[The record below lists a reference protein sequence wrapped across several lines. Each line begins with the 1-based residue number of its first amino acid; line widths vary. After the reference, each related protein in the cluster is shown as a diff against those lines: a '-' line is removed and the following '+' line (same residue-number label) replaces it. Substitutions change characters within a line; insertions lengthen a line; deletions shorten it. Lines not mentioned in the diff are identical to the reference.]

1 MGRVSLTEAYDD
13 RSVIAKLNEMDKRV
27 KENAVVVTSAEASA
41 KASAQAAQETADRFA
56 GSVGAVVQN
65 ANQQINASKAQVD
78 QAKAEVDA
86 TVTTVAQAVQ
96 TANNAS
102 ASAQQSA
109 TTVEGYDTRLTAVE
123 DADTHNVK
131 LEGNQSITGIK
142 TVPTEAT
149 GSLSQ
154 QIANSDKIGAELDN
168 YAPMVRTTGNQTI
181 YGEMTINR
189 MICGNLIP
197 NKKQTAPYGY
207 GTNGENWH
215 KTYTGKLAS
224 YSRGGTLI
232 VYDVINGNFGVF
244 VILGYSGLI
253 RADRVIGDFPLER
266 IKLCKGTAES
276 DTDFAIYF
284 NTSAQNNRLWVYV
297 DSDFSSL
304 NANTPYPSTSIFT
317 PLVPTIPENDPST
330 TGVWTTVV
338 TGVE

>member
-1 MGRVSLTEAYDD
+1 MTQEVQPLAWQKRTNLEEHQQFFSKINEIIGNLAPTVDEAEAAIAQATQAVTAANAAVATANAASANADAAAQQAQTAAGTVAGYDD
-13 RSVIAKLNEMDKRV
+13 RMTA
-27 KENAVVVTSAEASA
+27 AES
-41 KASAQAAQETADRFA
+41 KNTQQDAAITALQTAD
-56 GSVGAVVQN
+56 GQ
-65 ANQQINASKAQVD
+65 
-78 QAKAEVDA
+78 
-86 TVTTVAQAVQ
+86 
-96 TANNAS
+96 
-102 ASAQQSA
+102 
-109 TTVEGYDTRLTAVE
+109 
-123 DADTHNVK
+123 NVK
-131 LEGNQSITGIK
+131 LSGNQTIIGIK

-149 GSLSQ
+149 GTHSQ

-168 YAPMVRTTGNQTI
+168 YAPMVRTTGNYTI

-215 KTYTGKLAS
+215 KTYTGKLAP

-232 VYDVINGNFGVF
+232 VYDVNNGNFGVF

-266 IKLCKGTAES
+266 IKVCKGTTES

-284 NTSAQNNRLWVYV
+284 NASSQGNRLWVYI